1 MYCSKCGKNIPDNSQ
16 NCNYCGAPTNA
27 PQSASNQSPYI
38 QEDTSPLSVGNFLV
52 MMLIAAIPILNII
65 MLCVWAFG
73 SGSNVNRKNYARAQL
88 IIMLIAM
95 AVSIVLWSSLI
106 GLLISISNY

>member
-16 NCNYCGAPTNA
+16 NCNYCGAPTNTHK
-27 PQSASNQSPYI
+27 SASQPYI
-38 QEDTSPLSVGNFLV
+38 HEDTSPLSVGNFLV